1 MQLAGEKKYGQEGQ
15 GFQLEERGSKNG
27 MEKGGGL
34 REGNFHVITGSP
46 CALNS
51 QLPMRWG

>member
-34 REGNFHVITGSP
+34 REGNFHVITEARP
-46 CALNS
+46 VL
-51 QLPMRWG
+51 